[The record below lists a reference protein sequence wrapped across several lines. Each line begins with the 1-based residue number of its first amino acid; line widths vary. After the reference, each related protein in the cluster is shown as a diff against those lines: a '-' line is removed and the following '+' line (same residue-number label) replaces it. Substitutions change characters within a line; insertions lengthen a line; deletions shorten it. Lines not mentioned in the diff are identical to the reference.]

1 MEIALLVIVIV
12 LQIIIIYF
20 VFPNKKCQTFG
31 VNYGDKT
38 DYYQPGQYVNIKV
51 EKETNA
57 SQVIF
62 SDERLV
68 YQLKDE
74 GGCFSISFVM
84 PDHDIDLLVNK
95 VCNTVVSVEL
105 SNEENNKPIIIDSF
119 SQETIKI
126 TVNKDLAKIVLYRLY
141 LESIDDNGQPIY
153 KKEARYF
160 FENCNKAK
168 KYLLRLD
175 LNNNYGLTA
184 YDDVGEINYYLI
196 FDKNTSNI
204 YLEEYY

>member
-1 MEIALLVIVIV
+1 M
-12 LQIIIIYF
+12 
-20 VFPNKKCQTFG
+20 
-31 VNYGDKT
+31 
-38 DYYQPGQYVNIKV
+38 
-51 EKETNA
+51 
-57 SQVIF
+57 
-62 SDERLV
+62 
-68 YQLKDE
+68 
-74 GGCFSISFVM
+74 
-84 PDHDIDLLVNK
+84 
-95 VCNTVVSVEL
+95 CNTVVSVEL
-105 SNEENNKPIIIDSF
+105 SNGENNKPIIIDSF
-119 SQETIKI
+119 SKETIKI

-175 LNNNYGLTA
+175 LSNNYGLTA